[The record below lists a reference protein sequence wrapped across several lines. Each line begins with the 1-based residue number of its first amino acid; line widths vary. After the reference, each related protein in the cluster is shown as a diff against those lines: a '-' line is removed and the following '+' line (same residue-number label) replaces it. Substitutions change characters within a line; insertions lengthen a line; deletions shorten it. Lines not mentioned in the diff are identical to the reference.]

1 MAKECDW
8 YFREG
13 KEFVMVN
20 SSDESSEMTSSA
32 EGREYFLLVDSWYV
46 HGWL

>member
-1 MAKECDW
+1 MAKDTVN

-20 SSDESSEMTSSA
+20 SSDEGSDMTSSG

-46 HGWL
+46 